1 MLLLIPTTIAVWA
14 NTQLLNT
21 NNVSVTVSKVI
32 VLPGVKDT
40 IADGLTNGIVEG
52 ATLSDLAQAILP
64 ADQQGLDEVTQKAE
78 IKKVVKSEIVRII
91 SSQNFTNLIQSEVQ
105 KALNTVFDIAN
116 NKNTDGVINFNPL
129 VVGVINSTKGTKI
142 AIISDKLVLADNT
155 GVVTLT
161 QQNIKDI
168 KTYINNI
175 KTTMALEL
183 VAIVICLLLAV
194 LLANNRLNAL
204 KRLALAGGIIYV
216 VYGLILILVPML
228 ISPLIK
234 DSQAMGVFEAVRSI
248 INPLAYFSLIAGI
261 ILIVA
266 VVITNIV
273 IKSSSKSK
281 PAVEEHKTEAK
292 SVKENKEEENN
303 AEANN

>member
-1 MLLLIPTTIAVWA
+1 MDKNPVTKKTNSTVRAVFSAIFGVIAMLLLIPTTIAVWA

-116 NKNTDGVINFNPL
+116 NKNTNGVINFNPL
-129 VVGVINSTKGTKI
+129 VVGVINSTKGMVPGRRP
-142 AIISDKLVLADNT
+142 IS
-155 GVVTLT
+155 
-161 QQNIKDI
+161 
-168 KTYINNI
+168 
-175 KTTMALEL
+175 
-183 VAIVICLLLAV
+183 
-194 LLANNRLNAL
+194 
-204 KRLALAGGIIYV
+204 
-216 VYGLILILVPML
+216 
-228 ISPLIK
+228 S
-234 DSQAMGVFEAVRSI
+234 
-248 INPLAYFSLIAGI
+248 
-261 ILIVA
+261 
-266 VVITNIV
+266 
-273 IKSSSKSK
+273 
-281 PAVEEHKTEAK
+281 
-292 SVKENKEEENN
+292 
-303 AEANN
+303 